1 MHFNL
6 EKIGI
11 YGYVLTASKKK
22 LGVKFLFQLLPFCYV
37 S

>member
-22 LGVKFLFQLLPFCYV
+22 LGIKFLAQ
-37 S
+37 